1 MQNTH
6 LQRRSPSRSAPSSG
20 SMGRFVEG
28 PASWLI
34 TFLLIPA
41 LLIAA
46 LLLPPVRL
54 LDRLQVLTY
63 TRIGSS
69 GGAIA
74 DPDGTLVTFP
84 QEGMNGFFL
93 ASIKSTPRADFLAGQ
108 AGSRLYEAANR
119 MQDFNLI
126 PRSPFYR
133 IDKQGTAPGQ
143 AILTVPIPNDSLPYE
158 TLGLYTWTGSAWQLL
173 PSTVLA
179 SKDGNDKIE
188 SRVDSVPANFMVV
201 QTSRTVPA
209 VTADLGVNGKL
220 PQGAAVT
227 FEAKPGLLLRG
238 DGALEGN
245 PPASAGTTTLAELR
259 NWEGEVMPTGV
270 PRTDLINN
278 LLADPGLQENQLAAV
293 ERVVAQNN
301 YAGVVIDYRGVDAAP
316 SARGD
321 FVHLITQMAE
331 RLHKSSKFLSVR
343 VEPAKQVSAEEW
355 NTGGYDWRALGQV
368 ADKIILPTPDDPRAY
383 QTSGEV
389 EALLKWATTQIERR
403 KMQIELPGQSIEHS
417 GNYLI
422 RKGYQEALRPLLGA
436 VQAQT
441 GDKGGNIDLK
451 IDNPRLKGKVTW
463 DDVLGVYRYTY
474 LDDQKLE
481 RTVYIENANSLSRK
495 LSLLQKYN
503 VRDVL
508 LRTPASNDID
518 PNIWGVLAQFQQGA
532 DLPNTTGQTPNMSVA
547 FTVLNKD
554 NKVVMSNVRPLND
567 AKLTF
572 PAPAGEAGLR
582 VEAQLVGDRGE
593 ALSIKQSTELAG
605 VANAAAGGSDTQA
618 VADKT
623 SKLSANA
630 KTNAAIMKATDILN
644 AREGPGTTYQVL
656 GELQK
661 DSTYP
666 IIGKNTTGDWWQIDT
681 GGGKLSWVVGQLVST
696 SGDVNSIAVI
706 TDVPDAPAAAA
717 ASAPVVA
724 AAQAPVDNPAANPAE
739 KPADNPA
746 ANPAAAPAAAAPV
759 VNAPAPSGG
768 GTFGYGVQAHM
779 VDNAQSGQV
788 MSMVTGMGFNW
799 VKQQVAWTRFENAG
813 PGQID
818 WGGMD
823 EIVNAA
829 NGAGVSVLFSIV
841 KAPPWAREPGFDG
854 SVEGPPVDPSTYANF
869 VGAVAGHFCNT
880 PLKAIE
886 VWNEQN
892 LHYEWGNK
900 PLNAGDYV
908 KLLAPAYA
916 SIKAACPSMYVLSG
930 ALTPAG
936 NNPGLA
942 VDDFSYLE
950 DMFKAGVANYADG
963 IGAHPSGYNVPADVK
978 FEDACAAIQVTGHSF
993 NGPCD
998 NPHHSWSFRSTMEG
1012 YWNIMNVYGAGNK
1025 KIWPTEFGWA
1035 AGGAVNNNY
1044 GYANDNDLNEQA
1056 QWTVKAYQ
1064 MMKEWGFVGPAFLWN
1079 LNFKVNNPG
1088 TELAQWGIIGQGWEP
1103 LPTYTALKD
1112 MPK

>member
-6 LQRRSPSRSAPSSG
+6 LQRRSPSRSASSG
-20 SMGRFVEG
+20 SVSRFVEG

-34 TFLLIPA
+34 TFLLIPG

-74 DPDGTLVTFP
+74 DPDGALVTFP

-108 AGSRLYEAANR
+108 AGSKLYEAANR
-119 MQDFNLI
+119 MQDYNLI

-133 IDKQGTAPGQ
+133 IDKQGTAPSQ
-143 AILTVPIPNDSLPYE
+143 AILTIPIPNDSLPYE
-158 TLGLYTWTGSAWQLL
+158 TLGLYTWTGSAWELL

-179 SKDGNDKIE
+179 TTDGNDKLE
-188 SRVDSVPANFMVV
+188 SRLNSLPANFMVV

-209 VTADLGVNGKL
+209 VTADLGTQGKL

-245 PPASAGTTTLAELR
+245 PPASTGTTTLAELR
-259 NWEGEVMPTGV
+259 NWEGDVMPNGV

-278 LLADPGLQENQLAAV
+278 LLADPGLQENQLIAV
-293 ERVVAQNN
+293 EQVVAQNN
-301 YAGVVIDYRGVDAAP
+301 YAGVVVDYRGVDAAP

-331 RLHKSSKFLSVR
+331 RLHKTGKVLSVR

-355 NTGGYDWRALGQV
+355 DTGGYDWQALGKV
-368 ADKIILPTPDDPRAY
+368 ADKVILPTPDDPRAY

-389 EALLKWATTQIERR
+389 DALLRWTATQIERR
-403 KMQIELPGQSIEHS
+403 KIQVELPGQSIEHS

-422 RKGYQEALRPLLGA
+422 RKGYQEALKPLLGE

-441 GDKGGNIDLK
+441 GDTGSNIELK
-451 IDNPRLKGKVTW
+451 IENPRIKDKVTW
-463 DDVLGVYRYTY
+463 DDTLGVYRYTY
-474 LDDQKLE
+474 MDDQKLE

-518 PNIWGVLAQFQQGA
+518 PNIWSVLAQFQQGA
-532 DLPNTTGQTPNMSVA
+532 DLADTSGKIPNMSVA

-554 NKVVMSNVRPLND
+554 NKVVMSNVRPLEN
-567 AKLTF
+567 AQLTF
-572 PAPAGEAGLR
+572 PAPAGEDDLR

-593 ALSIKQSTELAG
+593 ALSIKQSTVLAG
-605 VANAAAGGSDTQA
+605 VSKVAAGSAESQPDA
-618 VADKT
+618 AKT
-623 SKLSANA
+623 SKLSASAKSNA
-630 KTNAAIMKATDILN
+630 PIMKATDILN
-644 AREGPGTTYQVL
+644 AREGPGTNYHVL

-661 DSTYP
+661 DSTYQ
-666 IIGKNTTGDWWQIDT
+666 IVGKNSTGDWWQIDT
-681 GGGKLSWVVGQLVST
+681 GGGQLSWVVGQLVST
-696 SGDVNSIAVI
+696 AGDVNAVAVI
-706 TDVPDAPAAAA
+706 TDVPDPAASVAAAEAPVAAAA
-717 ASAPVVA
+717 APADNPVA
-724 AAQAPVDNPAANPAE
+724 NPADNPAEAPAANPAE
-739 KPADNPA
+739 N
-746 ANPAAAPAAAAPV
+746 PAAAAPV
-759 VNAPAPSGG
+759 VAAPAPSGG
-768 GTFGYGVQAHM
+768 GSFGYGVQAHM
-779 VDNAQSGQV
+779 VDNAQAGQV
-788 MSMVTGMGFNW
+788 MGMVTGMGFNW

-813 PGQID
+813 PGAID

-829 NGAGVSVLFSIV
+829 NGAGVNVLFSIV

-854 SVEGPPVDPSTYANF
+854 SVEGPPADPATYANF

-908 KLLAPAYA
+908 NLLAPAYA
-916 SIKAACPSMYVLSG
+916 AIKNACPSMYVISG

-942 VDDFSYLE
+942 VDDFTYLE

-978 FEDACAAIQVTGHSF
+978 FEDACAAIQITGHSF

-998 NPHHSWSFRSTMEG
+998 SPHHSWSFRSTMEG

-1025 KIWPTEFGWA
+1025 KVWPTEFGWA

-1064 MMKEWGFVGPAFLWN
+1064 MMRDWGFVGPAFLWN

>member
-6 LQRRSPSRSAPSSG
+6 LQRRPPSRSAPASSG
-20 SMGRFVEG
+20 SVTRFVEG

-63 TRIGSS
+63 THIGAT

-74 DPDGTLVTFP
+74 DPDGTLITFP

-93 ASIKSTPRADFLAGQ
+93 ASVKSTPRADFLAGQ
-108 AGSRLYEAANR
+108 AGSRLYDAANR
-119 MQDFNLI
+119 MQDYNLI

-133 IDKQGTAPGQ
+133 IDKQGTAPSQ

-158 TLGLYTWTGSAWQLL
+158 TLGLYTWTGSAWELL
-173 PSTVLA
+173 PSTVLT
-179 SKDGNDKIE
+179 SNDGNDKIE
-188 SRVDSVPANFMVV
+188 SRVDFVPANFMVV

-209 VTADLGVNGKL
+209 VTADLGVAGKL
-220 PQGAAVT
+220 PQGAVVT

-259 NWEGEVMPTGV
+259 NWEGDVMPTGV

-278 LLADPGLQENQLAAV
+278 LLADPGLQENQLTAV

-301 YAGVVIDYRGVDAAP
+301 YAGVVVDYRGVDAAP

-331 RLHKSSKFLSVR
+331 RLHKSGKLLSVR
-343 VEPAKQVSAEEW
+343 VEPAKQVSAEAW
-355 NTGGYDWRALGQV
+355 DTGGYDWRALGKV
-368 ADKIILPTPDDPRAY
+368 ADKVIVPTPDDPRTY
-383 QTSGEV
+383 QKSGEV
-389 EALLKWATTQIERR
+389 EALLNWTTSQIERR
-403 KMQIELPGQSIEHS
+403 KVQIELPGQSIEHS

-422 RKGYQEALRPLLGA
+422 RKGYQEALRPLLGE

-441 GDKGGNIDLK
+441 GDKGGDIDLK
-451 IDNPRLKGKVTW
+451 IENPRVKEKVTW
-463 DDVLGVYRYTY
+463 DEALGIYRYTY

-508 LRTPASNDID
+508 LRTPPSNDID
-518 PNIWGVLAQFQQGA
+518 PNIWSVLAQFQQGA
-532 DLPNTTGQTPNMSVA
+532 DLSATSGQTPKMSVA

-554 NKVVMSNVRPLND
+554 NKVLMSNVRPLED
-567 AKLTF
+567 AHLAF
-572 PAPAGEAGLR
+572 PAPAGEDDLR

-593 ALSIKQSTELAG
+593 ALSIKQSTVLAG
-605 VANAAAGGSDTQA
+605 VSKLAAAGTDVKATDGATTKVSA
-618 VADKT
+618 A
-623 SKLSANA
+623 SKANA
-630 KTNAAIMKATDILN
+630 PTMKATDILN
-644 AREGPGTTYQVL
+644 AREGPGTNYHVL

-661 DSTYP
+661 DSTYQ
-666 IIGKNTTGDWWQIDT
+666 IVGKNATGDWWQVDT
-681 GGGKLSWVVGQLVST
+681 GGGKLSWVVGQLVNT
-696 SGDVNSIAVI
+696 SGDVNAVTVI
-706 TDVPDAPAAAA
+706 TDIPEAPVAAAA
-717 ASAPVVA
+717 AG
-724 AAQAPVDNPAANPAE
+724 QASTNNPAE
-739 KPADNPA
+739 NPADKPTGNPADNPA
-746 ANPAAAPAAAAPV
+746 PAAAPV
-759 VNAPAPSGG
+759 VSAPPPSGG
-768 GTFGYGVQAHM
+768 GSFGYGIQAHM
-779 VDNAQSGQV
+779 VDNGQAGQV

-799 VKQQVAWTRFENAG
+799 VKQQVPWTRFENSG
-813 PGQID
+813 PGAID

-841 KAPPWAREPGFDG
+841 KAPPWAREAGFDG
-854 SVEGPPVDPSTYANF
+854 SVEGPPADPNTYAKF
-869 VGAVAGHFCNT
+869 VGAVAGHFCNS

-892 LHYEWGNK
+892 LWYEWGGK

-908 KLLAPAYA
+908 ALLGPAYA
-916 SIKAACPSMYVLSG
+916 AIKNACPSMYVISG

-936 NNPGLA
+936 NNPGKA
-942 VDDFSYLE
+942 VDDFTYLE

-978 FEDACAAIQVTGHSF
+978 FEDACAAIQITGHSF

-1025 KIWPTEFGWA
+1025 KIWATEFGWA

-1044 GYANDNDLNEQA
+1044 GYANDNYLNEQA

-1064 MMKEWGFVGPAFLWN
+1064 MMKDWGFAGPAFLWN

-1088 TELAQWGIIGQGWEP
+1088 TELAQWGIVGQGWEP
-1103 LPTYTALKD
+1103 LPAYTALKD